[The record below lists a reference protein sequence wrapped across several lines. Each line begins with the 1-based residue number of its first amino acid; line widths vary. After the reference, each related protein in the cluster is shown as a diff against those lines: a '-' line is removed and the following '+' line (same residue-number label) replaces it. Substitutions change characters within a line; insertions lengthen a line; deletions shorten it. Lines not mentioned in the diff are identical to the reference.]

1 MVKGDRTST
10 KNPIAPP
17 PINQKTRMVRGLN
30 NLQSKYSIR
39 VCYFRIRPSYRTIA
53 VNQVVTLE
61 LRDELYVALNQQ
73 AESVG
78 ISLAEWIAV
87 ALEQQSIL
95 LILKTDAE
103 KEVARQRFR
112 RHAGSIDLGYPTGA
126 DNVSIDA
133 DLVRAYDGDF
143 N

>member
-1 MVKGDRTST
+1 M
-10 KNPIAPP
+10 
-17 PINQKTRMVRGLN
+17 
-30 NLQSKYSIR
+30 
-39 VCYFRIRPSYRTIA
+39 
-53 VNQVVTLE
+53 NQVVTLE

-95 LILKTDAE
+95 LIQLKTDAE

-133 DLVRAYDGDF
+133 DLVQAYDGDF

>member
-1 MVKGDRTST
+1 
-10 KNPIAPP
+10 
-17 PINQKTRMVRGLN
+17 
-30 NLQSKYSIR
+30 
-39 VCYFRIRPSYRTIA
+39 

-95 LILKTDAE
+95 SIQLKTDAE

-112 RHAGSIDLGYPTGA
+112 RLGGSIDLGYPTGA
-126 DNVSIDA
+126 DNISIDA
-133 DLVRAYDGDF
+133 DLVRADDGDF

>member
-1 MVKGDRTST
+1 
-10 KNPIAPP
+10 
-17 PINQKTRMVRGLN
+17 MVRGFN

-39 VCYFRIRPSYRTIA
+39 AIRVCYFSIRPSYRTIA

-61 LRDELYVALNQQ
+61 LRDELYVALKQQ

-95 LILKTDAE
+95 LIQLKTDAE

>member
-1 MVKGDRTST
+1 LSECLQNRAVGNRVYT
-10 KNPIAPP
+10 N
-17 PINQKTRMVRGLN
+17 KTRRKRVEESIVEILN
-30 NLQSKYSIR
+30 
-39 VCYFRIRPSYRTIA
+39 VCYSSIRPSYRRSA

-61 LRDELYVALNQQ
+61 IRDELYTALKQQ

-78 ISLAEWIAV
+78 ISLTEWIAV
-87 ALEQQSIL
+87 ALEQQSSL
-95 LILKTDAE
+95 LSQPKTDAE

-112 RHAGSIDLGYPTGA
+112 RHAGSIDLGNPTGT

-133 DLVRAYDGDF
+133 DLVRAYGGDF

>member
-1 MVKGDRTST
+1 M
-10 KNPIAPP
+10 
-17 PINQKTRMVRGLN
+17 
-30 NLQSKYSIR
+30 
-39 VCYFRIRPSYRTIA
+39 
-53 VNQVVTLE
+53 NQVVTLE

>member
-1 MVKGDRTST
+1 
-10 KNPIAPP
+10 
-17 PINQKTRMVRGLN
+17 
-30 NLQSKYSIR
+30 
-39 VCYFRIRPSYRTIA
+39 

-61 LRDELYVALNQQ
+61 IRDELYTALKQQ

-78 ISLAEWIAV
+78 ISLTEWIAV
-87 ALEQQSIL
+87 ALEQQSSL
-95 LILKTDAE
+95 LSQPKTDAE

-112 RHAGSIDLGYPTGA
+112 RHAGSIDLGNPTGT

-133 DLVRAYDGDF
+133 DLVRAYGGDF